1 MPSFLL
7 SLTEQVGQDFK
18 LKPSSFSSLKQMH
31 YKTRTKREIFS
42 DEMEVV
48 APWARLAALIDP
60 SYTEPRKGRRQT
72 PTELQLRR

>member
-7 SLTEQVGQDFK
+7 SLTEQAGENIK
-18 LKPSSFSSLKQMH
+18 LQQPSFSLLEQMH
-31 YKTRTKREIFS
+31 NNKRTKREIFS

-60 SYTEPRKGRRQT
+60 SYTEQRKGRRQT
-72 PTELQLRR
+72 PTKLQLRR

>member
-1 MPSFLL
+1 MPSLLL
-7 SLTEQVGQDFK
+7 SLTEQAGENIK
-18 LKPSSFSSLKQMH
+18 LLQPSFSSLEQMH
-31 YKTRTKREIFS
+31 NKTRTKHEIFL

-48 APWARLAALIDP
+48 APLARLAALIDP